1 MHLGIGF
8 CCFVKALG
16 AILSIIASKFR
27 CSKLPKRGYGMESI
41 AKISF
46 WWKSFLMQFGICFC
60 CFFQKPWELVLS
72 IADSKFRSSGLP
84 KRGSGMESIAKIDF

>member
-16 AILSIIASKFR
+16 AILSIIDSKFR
-27 CSKLPKRGYGMESI
+27 CSRLPKRGSGMEGI

-46 WWKSFLMQFGICFC
+46 WWKSFFNAVWDLLLL
-60 CFFQKPWELVLS
+60 FFQKPWELVLS
-72 IADSKFRSSGLP
+72 ITDSKFRSSGLP
-84 KRGSGMESIAKIDF
+84 KRGSGMEGIAKIDF